1 MILGLCGPTD
11 LFNLRRTELAA
22 HFTKRVFLFD
32 DLTVRYAREL
42 NVLYR
47 GQNYDR
53 LIELNDRAGIMLLKQ
68 HVEDGLRRI
77 NKRIY
82 TDWMTNELATKAFSQ
97 GLKISTKVTEAI
109 VADVK
114 YPEWA
119 SFLRRFGTD
128 KFNRTNRL
136 ILVDGPGL
144 PSPLCD
150 HESEQAYKDFGW
162 DRELDITERDV
173 AKACDRVKSTVLLN
187 RSEE

>member
-11 LFNLRRTELAA
+11 LYCLRRTELAS

-32 DLTVRYAREL
+32 DLTVKYAREL

-47 GQNYDR
+47 GHTYDQ
-53 LIELNDRAGIMLLKQ
+53 LVEANDRAGIILLRQ
-68 HVEDGLRRI
+68 HIEDGLRRI

-82 TDWMTNELATKAFSQ
+82 TDWMTNEIVTKAFPQ

-114 YPEWA
+114 YPEQA
-119 SFLRRFGTD
+119 SFLKKLGTD

-136 ILVDGPGL
+136 ILVAGQDL

-150 HESEQAYKDFGW
+150 HESEQAYKTFGW
-162 DRELDITERDV
+162 DRELDMTERDV
-173 AKACDRVKSTVLLN
+173 AKACDRLKSSVLLN